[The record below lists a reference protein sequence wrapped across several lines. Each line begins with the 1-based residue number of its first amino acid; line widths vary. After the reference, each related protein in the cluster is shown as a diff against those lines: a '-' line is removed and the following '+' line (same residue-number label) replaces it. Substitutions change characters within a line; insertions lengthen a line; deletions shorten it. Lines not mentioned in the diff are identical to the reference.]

1 MYDGTLKFDTKLEE
15 SGFKTGMDN
24 LGSIASGGMGG
35 IKSLFSSAMD
45 AIGQV
50 VSKGLDSAFQFGK
63 ETVQTGMD
71 FSSALS
77 QIGATLGYS
86 VDMLHDSTTQAYQD
100 MQILTDKA
108 EEMGSKTAFT
118 ATQAAEGLNILA
130 QSGYDANE
138 SVQMIDSVLD
148 TAAAGGL
155 DLASAASYIAGSMK
169 GFTKEAGNFADNAEA
184 SAYYGDL
191 IAKGATLANTSVQQL
206 GESLSQSSSSADSY
220 GQSSTEA
227 GVALLRLA
235 EQNEVGSAAATALS
249 AAMKNLYAPTEQ
261 AEQALESL
269 GVSAYDAQGKARKF
283 NTVVDELGIAL
294 NQISDEGERNSIAN
308 TIFGIQGFDAFNKM
322 IASSGEKV
330 QQFYEGLENASGSAS
345 QQAEEQLD
353 NLSGDIQLFS
363 SALDGLRI
371 SLFKS
376 VDAPLREA
384 VQKATGYLDKL
395 NEEFKKNSWNG
406 LGTFLGS
413 FLADG
418 LKEISSYTPQALQN
432 ARNFTKAFLK
442 GLAVKKTSLA
452 KTASKIVLTFI
463 QSGADALSDNF
474 SILIPTATEGFLTVI
489 EELTKPE
496 NLSKTTDA
504 GIQLLTA
511 VGEGF
516 GKSSGI
522 LIDKIPAITENLKQN
537 FSEHHDELQSA
548 GEAILSGIADGL
560 GVPKN
565 WNDVNAKLTEG
576 FQNIDFAEIT
586 KNLSKMIIG
595 VTDSAGNFIDGLDWS
610 VIGGSIGEALNG
622 VDFNGILSSMLSLM
636 TTAVKNSPELLKG
649 LANELDA
656 ETAAQLATIGV
667 NLLIGKEMI
676 GALVTYVT
684 SETAL
689 ASLAP
694 AMGTLFS
701 KCAPA
706 IGAAIV
712 GWDIGTLIY
721 NANKES
727 IDEGMA
733 KIIDDA
739 KNQLYTLKALWD
751 WTFNNKSGLSV
762 QQLYRNI
769 ALDATASGVGFQSD
783 QYRKM
788 VADWGNEDIYEAFGN
803 GNGMNFNAFED
814 SVKEKLDSVKWLIN
828 DTVNSEEVKQSGQK
842 FSETFAAGIIG
853 STAIEDA
860 MHGKTNINALFGET
874 DTSSAEQSGRDMM
887 QLFADGIKENAY
899 LPENEIKAFA
909 DFGQKNLGF
918 SVPEEGALSKA
929 DTWMP
934 DMMQLLANGIKN
946 NSYLVE
952 DNITSLTSEIKNNIT
967 DVVDSAFNWGW
978 DMLVNFNNGVVD
990 AFNSVIHTVSNVAS
1004 SIKSYLGFSEPEK
1017 GALSDF
1023 HTFAPDMM
1031 SLFAEGIRQKQK
1043 LVLMQAETLAE
1054 NLSGIF
1060 QNPVEIGT
1068 AVLSDN
1074 LQLPDF
1080 KPETQKFKIDT
1091 SENYE
1096 ITFETAEFPEIP
1108 EFQNSAVI
1116 FDVPEMPELENP
1128 EIILSTP
1135 ELPEFPEFE
1144 SQKVIFE
1151 LAEIPEIP
1159 EFPEF
1164 ETAEIAFRIPEI
1176 PVLENPEISLN
1187 SPELPEIQNPEIAF
1201 DVPELETSEIT
1212 FQLPEIPELNLISPE
1227 IPELESPEIKL
1238 ETPSVPELYLSS
1250 PELPEIE
1257 SPEIGFSV
1265 PEIAFDVPE
1274 LPELGTSEIAFQLP
1288 EIPELNLI
1296 SPDVPELESPAISL
1310 KIPDIQE
1317 ICFTSPELPEIQN
1330 PEISFDVPELIF
1342 STPEFPEMP
1351 ELSLVSTDIPEF
1363 ENLELNFNSPEVPEI
1378 QVPEIPEISLI
1389 SPDMPELENP
1399 EISLEIPDIPE
1410 IYFSSPEIPEL
1421 ESPEITLISPEMPAV
1436 PDVNVPELP
1445 EISPAEIGLKLVKLP
1460 SETFT
1465 NPEIPEIKNPEI
1477 TLNSPEIPES
1487 IQILIDERA
1496 LQALQNA
1503 ELSVMQN
1510 SAKTSPVTEMI
1521 NNHYHTINQN
1531 TVQNPPAEK
1540 KPSEL
1545 TIYSTIE
1552 MNEQEFG
1559 SAVKK
1564 VILDENSMSGGW
1576 FI

>member
-1 MYDGTLKFDTKLEE
+1 MIFDMYDGTLKFDTKLEE
-15 SGFKTGMDN
+15 SGFKTGIDN
-24 LGSIASGGMGG
+24 LGSIASSGMDGL
-35 IKSLFSSAMD
+35 KSLFSSAMD
-45 AIGQV
+45 SITQA
-50 VSKGLDSAFQFGK
+50 VSKGLDAAFSFGK

-108 EEMGSKTAFT
+108 EEMGAKTAFT

-130 QSGYDANE
+130 MNGYTAAE
-138 SVQMIDSVLD
+138 SVGMIDSVLNM
-148 TAAAGGL
+148 
-155 DLASAASYIAGSMK
+155 ASAGSLGMADSAKYIAVAMK
-169 GFTKEAGNFADNAEA
+169 GFTNEADNFADSAEA
-184 SAYYGDL
+184 SQYYADM
-191 IAKGATLANTSVQQL
+191 ISKGATMAATSVDELGRAFSGSSALANTF
-206 GESLSQSSSSADSY
+206 
-220 GQSSTEA
+220 GQSSKEME
-227 GVALLRLA
+227 VALLRLA
-235 EQNEVGSAAATALS
+235 EQGTVAEEATTSLKNILMNIYTPSSQAKEVFDQIGGFSGFDDSGKEKDLNTAADELNQMLLTYANGNKEIYDSMLNDIFSSRGATAF
-249 AAMKNLYAPTEQ
+249 A
-261 AEQALESL
+261 
-269 GVSAYDAQGKARKF
+269 
-283 NTVVDELGIAL
+283 
-294 NQISDEGERNSIAN
+294 
-308 TIFGIQGFDAFNKM
+308 KM
-322 IASSGEKV
+322 MASSEEKV

-345 QQAEEQLD
+345 QQAAAQLD
-353 NLSGDIQLFS
+353 NLTGDIQLFT

-376 VDAPLREA
+376 VDAPFRQV

-418 LKEISSYTPQALQN
+418 LKEISSYIPQALQN

-442 GLAVKKTSLA
+442 GLSVKKTSLA

-560 GVPKN
+560 GVPKS

-622 VDFNGILSSMLSLM
+622 VDFDGIISSMLNLM

-649 LANELDA
+649 LVNELDA

-684 SETAL
+684 SKTAI

-721 NANKES
+721 NANKDS
-727 IDEGMA
+727 IDEGLA

-739 KNQLYTLKALWD
+739 KDQLYTVKALWD
-751 WTFNNKSGLSV
+751 WTFNNPEGLSV

-783 QYRKM
+783 KYRQM
-788 VADWGNEDIYEAFGN
+788 VADWGKEDIYESFGS

-814 SVKEKLDSVKWLIN
+814 SVKQKLDTVKWLLN
-828 DTVNSEEVKQSGQK
+828 DTADSDEIKTAGKNLADNFGEGIAESAKGAESMADIVRAVKK
-842 FSETFAAGIIG
+842 AAGIDV
-853 STAIEDA
+853 DA
-860 MHGKTNINALFGET
+860 EGLNAEMKTSGK
-874 DTSSAEQSGRDMM
+874 DMM
-887 QLFADGIKENAY
+887 NLFADGIKENSN
-899 LPENEIKAFA
+899 LPENEIRAFA
-909 DFGQKNLGF
+909 DFTKKNVGF

-934 DMMQLLANGIKN
+934 DMMQLFADGIR
-946 NSYLVE
+946 E
-952 DNITSLTSEIKNNIT
+952 NIPLITAQISSLTENIR
-967 DVVDSAFNWGW
+967 VDIQNTVDNAVSWGS
-978 DMLVNFNNGVVD
+978 DMISNFVSGINQKWNHAVQ
-990 AFNSVIHTVSNVAS
+990 TVSNFAET
-1004 SIKSYLGFSEPEK
+1004 IASYLHFSEPDK

-1023 HTFAPDMM
+1023 HTYAPDMM
-1031 SLFAEGIRQKQK
+1031 ALFADGIRQKQK
-1043 LVLMQAETLAE
+1043 LVLTQAETLAE
-1054 NLSGIF
+1054 NLSGVF
-1060 QNPVEIGT
+1060 SSPLEVGE
-1068 AVLSDN
+1068 AVLNGEISMPE
-1074 LQLPDF
+1074 LPEKQMF
-1080 KPETQKFKIDT
+1080 RTDT

-1096 ITFETAEFPEIP
+1096 ITFEVAEFPEIP
-1108 EFQNSAVI
+1108 EFQNPEI
-1116 FDVPEMPELENP
+1116 NFDVSEMPE
-1128 EIILSTP
+1128 
-1135 ELPEFPEFE
+1135 F
-1144 SQKVIFE
+1144 Q
-1151 LAEIPEIP
+1151 
-1159 EFPEF
+1159 
-1164 ETAEIAFRIPEI
+1164 
-1176 PVLENPEISLN
+1176 NPEISL
-1187 SPELPEIQNPEIAF
+1187 
-1201 DVPELETSEIT
+1201 
-1212 FQLPEIPELNLISPE
+1212 
-1227 IPELESPEIKL
+1227 
-1238 ETPSVPELYLSS
+1238 
-1250 PELPEIE
+1250 
-1257 SPEIGFSV
+1257 
-1265 PEIAFDVPE
+1265 DVPE
-1274 LPELGTSEIAFQLP
+1274 LPEFQNP
-1288 EIPELNLI
+1288 EI
-1296 SPDVPELESPAISL
+1296 SFDA
-1310 KIPDIQE
+1310 
-1317 ICFTSPELPEIQN
+1317 PELPEIQN
-1330 PEISFDVPELIF
+1330 PEISF
-1342 STPEFPEMP
+1342 
-1351 ELSLVSTDIPEF
+1351 
-1363 ENLELNFNSPEVPEI
+1363 NA
-1378 QVPEIPEISLI
+1378 PEIPEIHPAEIGVKIMNL
-1389 SPDMPELENP
+1389 PEQA
-1399 EISLEIPDIPE
+1399 
-1410 IYFSSPEIPEL
+1410 FS
-1421 ESPEITLISPEMPAV
+1421 
-1436 PDVNVPELP
+1436 VPELP
-1445 EISPAEIGLKLVKLP
+1445 E
-1460 SETFT
+1460 FQ
-1465 NPEIPEIKNPEI
+1465 NPEIVLNADALPDSVRLDIDPSVLDAVRNASFTVTQAASEVTPTSQIINHQYYHSVNKNNYSQNAPVSPQRSEI
-1477 TLNSPEIPES
+1477 TVN
-1487 IQILIDERA
+1487 
-1496 LQALQNA
+1496 
-1503 ELSVMQN
+1503 
-1510 SAKTSPVTEMI
+1510 
-1521 NNHYHTINQN
+1521 
-1531 TVQNPPAEK
+1531 
-1540 KPSEL
+1540 
-1545 TIYSTIE
+1545 STIE
-1552 MNEQEFG
+1552 MDYQTFG
-1559 SAVKK
+1559 TAVKK
-1564 VILDENSMSGGW
+1564 VILDENALSGGL